1 MLCPYETKIWRKIV
15 KNVEVADYT
24 KVAKWSVIV
33 IIQTS
38 PIYFRPPP
46 NDGGGY
52 NEGSYDDRTRDI
64 LIWYLQ
70 CLLMNIRS
78 DSAVNPG
85 RTQPDC
91 TILPK

>member
-1 MLCPYETKIWRKIV
+1 MLCPYETKIWRKFV
-15 KNVEVADYT
+15 KNVEVADYESGE
-24 KVAKWSVIV
+24 VVGHNSDI
-33 IIQTS
+33 
-38 PIYFRPPP
+38 PDIYFRPPP